1 MLSVRDLWRRHRR
14 KVFISVGV
22 LGSGYLLYKLYGA
35 HRRRLDA
42 LERELAIQRESEELM
57 KVQMQAHFEN
67 IQTISDVMTLP
78 HAMHNLSCRVAEE
91 LDLSQLLERL
101 LQGKGQPNTLTQS
114 EKLNL
119 WERLK
124 ILSFTRMALSVW
136 ATTMLSLYTK
146 VQVNILGRHLYIDT
160 ARRFE
165 SSSTTKEFKGN
176 QISRFIGPLLNG
188 VQVTAQIPEK
198 GGTFVTNRERES
210 GDLVDKE
217 DQQKFLGTVDFLCQ
231 HGMPPLI
238 SDMEAATQEALKG
251 KQLSH
256 FFNSTALHETIMQI
270 LIIFMSQGSPHSWIK
285 YVMPEDSATSR
296 IDDPAPSDVT
306 EFEQLMMEA
315 RAVLLSAEFGSI
327 IEICM
332 KVVVNEVVEQMG
344 AKFRGGSIATGLPLA
359 RVLPQVAQM
368 CPLLLEEP
376 SKNQFIR
383 IIKCIPEVEPFF
395 TRLYANMPSAY

>member
-1 MLSVRDLWRRHRR
+1 MFSVRDLWRRHRR
-14 KVFISVGV
+14 KIFVSVGL
-22 LGSGYLLYKLYGA
+22 LGSGYLLYKLYGT

-57 KVQMQAHFEN
+57 KAQMQAHFEN
-67 IQTISDVMTLP
+67 IQMISDAMTLP
-78 HAMHNLSCRVAEE
+78 HAMHSLSCRVAEE

-101 LQGKGQPNTLTQS
+101 LQGKGQPNSLTQS

-160 ARRFE
+160 ARRFG
-165 SSSTTKEFKGN
+165 SSITM
-176 QISRFIGPLLNG
+176 
-188 VQVTAQIPEK
+188 
-198 GGTFVTNRERES
+198 ES
-210 GDLVDKE
+210 GDLVGKE
-217 DQQKFLGTVDFLCQ
+217 DQQKFLGTVDFLSQ
-231 HGMPPLI
+231 HGMPALI
-238 SDMEAATQEALKG
+238 SDMEAATQEVLKG

-270 LIIFMSQGSPHSWIK
+270 LKIFMSRGSPHSWIK
-285 YVMPEDSATSR
+285 YMMPEDSAISR
-296 IDDPAPSDVT
+296 IDDPAPSDAT

-315 RAVLLSAEFGSI
+315 RAVLLSAEFGCI
-327 IEICM
+327 FEVCVKM
-332 KVVVNEVVEQMG
+332 VVDAVVEQME
-344 AKFRGGSIATGLPLA
+344 AKYRGGNITTGLPLA
-359 RVLPQVAQM
+359 RVLPQVAQI

-376 SKNQFIR
+376 NKNQFIK
-383 IIKCIPEVEPFF
+383 IINCIPEVEPFF
-395 TRLYANMPSAY
+395 TRLYASMPSAY